1 MQGTSVIIGARN
13 DTQLTINLAAADLKL
28 SVAERPTLD
37 AVSQT
42 PLACS
47 YWHQVATVS
56 ERLGAAD
63 LSLLGPHLTS

>member
-1 MQGTSVIIGARN
+1 MIICARN

-28 SVAERPTLD
+28 SDAERPTLD
-37 AVSQT
+37 AASQT
-42 PLACS
+42 PLAYP

-63 LSLLGPHLTS
+63 L